1 MMYTKI
7 GNQYFNLDNVESYEF
22 VNNNKSVI
30 IHTVSGRTF
39 LYDVA
44 DVPGLLRFLDDIVN
58 NRFGG
63 IDIL

>member
-44 DVPGLLRFLDDIVN
+44 DVNELIKYLERI
-58 NRFGG
+58 FGS
-63 IDIL
+63 IL